1 MNESIQQSLLS
12 PEWVAWLSLPQTTVI
27 GQDTQKKNFNKIITN
42 MFQNLQFKKILTE
55 LLDSRESD
63 IKDKEKDIDTKKKMF
78 LTYSPVKKSYNN
90 KVLIESI

>member
-12 PEWVAWLSLPQTTVI
+12 PEWIAWLSLPQTTVI